1 MAKFLVDYKNGIIH
15 RVHQQMSSNHITAYA
30 TDTQTIVVHQK
41 DVSFQETDDHDTAV
55 EYLLRDMQDEINLL
69 KEELQ
74 AKTDLFYF
82 IKNKCKEDMF
92 EMTEEDDDR

>member
-1 MAKFLVDYKNGIIH
+1 MAKFLVDYKNSVIH
-15 RVHQQMSSNHITAYA
+15 TVHKQVTSNCITAYA
-30 TDTQTIVVHQK
+30 TDTQTIIVHNK
-41 DVSFQETDDHDTAV
+41 DVFYQEADDHDMAV
-55 EYLLRDMQDEINLL
+55 EYLLRDMQDEINIL

-92 EMTEEDDDR
+92 EEKGDEQ